1 MWIHNFED
9 CCSVSL
15 VLGRFLYFL
24 QFWPLCGS
32 IFLLLPGT
40 FDNRRKRF
48 YLYVRAYS
56 QQPVTRQG
64 TRSCWL
70 ICLLLNLRNKVGSRC
85 DYVDK
90 VSALWMKMHKQC
102 WHCCRLYDDKVLTCR
117 HSLHDNCYSD
127 TVIKFVTASHKSGQ
141 KVQVLGSSC
150 MHTQYS
156 NNFNIWKQFGHL
168 RLHFVSSNWLSNI
181 QKNVSAIKDIFT
193 KTNNFENCFILYC
206 TLFWPTKKQFKIF
219 LTLRQ

>member
-15 VLGRFLYFL
+15 FLGRFLYFL

-64 TRSCWL
+64 TSSCWL
-70 ICLLLNLRNKVGSRC
+70 ICLLLNLRNKVVVVVTTWTRC
-85 DYVDK
+85 LRCEWKCINSVGIVVDYT
-90 VSALWMKMHKQC
+90 MTRC
-102 WHCCRLYDDKVLTCR
+102 WHAVIHYTTIATQTQSLNLLPPLTSLAKKCRY
-117 HSLHDNCYSD
+117 
-127 TVIKFVTASHKSGQ
+127 
-141 KVQVLGSSC
+141 LGL
-150 MHTQYS
+150 
-156 NNFNIWKQFGHL
+156 GAAA
-168 RLHFVSSNWLSNI
+168 
-181 QKNVSAIKDIFT
+181 KNVLPFYP
-193 KTNNFENCFILYC
+193 L
-206 TLFWPTKKQFKIF
+206 Q
-219 LTLRQ
+219 